1 MYDYCTE
8 SHAHTKNYTAAQR
21 LMDEG
26 TEVEQVLIGE
36 YILF

>member
-1 MYDYCTE
+1 MNVGRLLLILYPKF
-8 SHAHTKNYTAAQR
+8 SAQK

-36 YILF
+36 

>member
-1 MYDYCTE
+1 MYLGLIE
-8 SHAHTKNYTAAQR
+8 LMIISFVAQK

-36 YILF
+36 

>member
-1 MYDYCTE
+1 MCDYLTE
-8 SHAHTKNYTAAQR
+8 SHAHTNYIAAQR

-36 YILF
+36 